1 MSGCLGFSR
10 FFIDDLGKE
19 WSILVHRSVMRCL
32 GVYKKG
38 VYTVYVCTKEKF
50 SFTKKSTYSKVQPLS
65 MLIIIY
71 GFRFA
76 KFFLSAEKKNRGCI
90 QRNPHLARF
99 IGIIK
104 IHRVSVY
111 RSISDQKENK
121 LVNLDFDF

>member
-1 MSGCLGFSR
+1 MVNFGAQISNEVSWGLQ
-10 FFIDDLGKE
+10 K
-19 WSILVHRSVMRCL
+19 RC
-32 GVYKKG
+32 VYCIC
-38 VYTVYVCTKEKF
+38 VCTKEKF

-90 QRNPHLARF
+90 QRNPHLTRF

-104 IHRVSVY
+104 IHRVSVG
-111 RSISDQKENK
+111 
-121 LVNLDFDF
+121 F